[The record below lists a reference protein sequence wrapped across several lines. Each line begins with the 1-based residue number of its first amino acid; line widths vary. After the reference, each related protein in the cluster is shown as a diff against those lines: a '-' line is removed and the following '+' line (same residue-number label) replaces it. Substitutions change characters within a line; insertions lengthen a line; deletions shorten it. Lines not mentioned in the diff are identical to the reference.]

1 MKKLISLL
9 VVVALAATFLV
20 PGTVGAWNL
29 SAGDTGL
36 VATTPL
42 GVMMAQGMMLA
53 MSLLPK
59 WVSSSA
65 CNVSVEKYDPTNP
78 TDPWGSQDVL
88 AINVTGLSSEG
99 QSFIAGLADV
109 ITWGVTILA
118 DLVRIMGGAP
128 SKP

>member
-1 MKKLISLL
+1 
-9 VVVALAATFLV
+9 
-20 PGTVGAWNL
+20 
-29 SAGDTGL
+29 
-36 VATTPL
+36 
-42 GVMMAQGMMLA
+42 MMAQGMMLV

-65 CNVSVEKYDPTNP
+65 CNVSVENYDPANI

-99 QSFIAGLADV
+99 QSFIAGLAD
-109 ITWGVTILA
+109 GVTILA